1 MKNGR
6 ISVNLGEVKFT
17 LTIPKKGKTNGEK
30 TATTRT
36 RKSHQNQNN

>member
-6 ISVNLGEVKFT
+6 ISVNLGDVRFT
-17 LTIPKKGKTNGEK
+17 LTIPKKGKTNGDK
-30 TATTRT
+30 TAKA